1 MKAKKLIEVAMP
13 IKEISAESVRDK
25 YIHHG
30 HISTLHIWWARR
42 PLPVCRA
49 AVFAS
54 LVFDPL
60 DENCPIAFID
70 AVSDLLSRDV
80 RLKPYT
86 DIPYTAGVDLMEDNL
101 RNRLLMFIAKFSDDS
116 QQAMKSGGA
125 LSKDSL
131 QDFSLVKSE
140 SKDDDRILML
150 ARKLIWIAYNSE
162 RFPEKTYTQLSK
174 AFHKSYDAIFAAQE
188 QLYSI
193 PDRHRQSAEI
203 VSCEERLRD
212 AIMSFQ
218 ENMPS
223 LFDPFAGGGAIP
235 LEAARLGCRS
245 FGNDIN
251 PVAHIIEKGSLEFP
265 QLYGKPITYS
275 RPEFDALYG
284 ELGEQM
290 LAEKGLSFFSGNTVS
305 LSNRLAFDVEYH
317 ARKCLLEARKKI
329 GHIYPSHNGKTPV
342 AYYWART
349 VHCSNPSC
357 DAEIPMLKQFYLSN
371 NSRHKVYMNPIIN
384 GSSIDF
390 EIKHGTCS
398 LKGWNNRGN
407 ITCPCCGSTV
417 SIEDVKAQSNSI
429 GLGLRL
435 IARIEDNGKGKE
447 YYLADQSDNPTIDI
461 NPDSIS
467 KTSMQRNSGGGDTF
481 SWGITKWT
489 QLFLHRQLF
498 AISTLS
504 DIIKNFSTHGSEYL
518 RAVKSYLALWLDRV
532 AAYNTS
538 FGRWIPQNEQLTSLF
553 GRQAIA
559 MISDFPELN
568 IFAESTSGAINQLDW
583 IIRYIESESECP
595 FSTTLINASSGDQ
608 YQFKEKSITCVVTDP
623 PYYNAIAYAD
633 ISDFFYIW
641 LQRMLRDDYPIIFS
655 TPQTPKQEEC
665 TALKHHHNNNEDEAK
680 AHFENKLLQI
690 FSAIEKQTTGIVS
703 IMFAHQSTEAW
714 TTLCNSILGARMNI
728 TGSWAI
734 DTERDTRMIANA
746 GDALESSVTVACR
759 PSEKNGFA
767 NYKQVK
773 KAIQEKVSEEV
784 KALYSL
790 GFRGADLLT
799 ACFGK
804 AVSEFGN
811 YELVEKSDGSEVTV
825 AELLELARTS
835 AFTALLRD
843 FAGDEYTKFYIGWLQ
858 LNGMGETDFD
868 DAAKFTRV
876 GMNVNIG
883 DIQRASLLIR
893 DEAGHKQ
900 HLASFKERTNL
911 SLRQISEDKPLIDR
925 VHMAMRL
932 WKSGDRNY
940 LLPFIAQHGNDI
952 NNEFWRVLVVLKE
965 LLPITT
971 DDYAQA
977 SGLLQNA
984 ESLIRDSKDI
994 HVTTDDGPTLFDGLE

>member
-1 MKAKKLIEVAMP
+1 M
-13 IKEISAESVRDK
+13 
-25 YIHHG
+25 
-30 HISTLHIWWARR
+30 
-42 PLPVCRA
+42 
-49 AVFAS
+49 
-54 LVFDPL
+54 
-60 DENCPIAFID
+60 
-70 AVSDLLSRDV
+70 
-80 RLKPYT
+80 
-86 DIPYTAGVDLMEDNL
+86 
-101 RNRLLMFIAKFSDDS
+101 
-116 QQAMKSGGA
+116 
-125 LSKDSL
+125 L
-131 QDFSLVKSE
+131 Q
-140 SKDDDRILML
+140 
-150 ARKLIWIAYNSE
+150 Y
-162 RFPEKTYTQLSK
+162 
-174 AFHKSYDAIFAAQE
+174 
-188 QLYSI
+188 
-193 PDRHRQSAEI
+193 
-203 VSCEERLRD
+203 
-212 AIMSFQ
+212 
-218 ENMPS
+218 
-223 LFDPFAGGGAIP
+223 
-235 LEAARLGCRS
+235 
-245 FGNDIN
+245 
-251 PVAHIIEKGSLEFP
+251 
-265 QLYGKPITYS
+265 
-275 RPEFDALYG
+275 
-284 ELGEQM
+284 
-290 LAEKGLSFFSGNTVS
+290 
-305 LSNRLAFDVEYH
+305 
-317 ARKCLLEARKKI
+317 
-329 GHIYPSHNGKTPV
+329 
-342 AYYWART
+342 
-349 VHCSNPSC
+349 
-357 DAEIPMLKQFYLSN
+357 
-371 NSRHKVYMNPIIN
+371 
-384 GSSIDF
+384 
-390 EIKHGTCS
+390 
-398 LKGWNNRGN
+398 
-407 ITCPCCGSTV
+407 
-417 SIEDVKAQSNSI
+417 
-429 GLGLRL
+429 
-435 IARIEDNGKGKE
+435 
-447 YYLADQSDNPTIDI
+447 
-461 NPDSIS
+461 
-467 KTSMQRNSGGGDTF
+467 
-481 SWGITKWT
+481 
-489 QLFLHRQLF
+489 
-498 AISTLS
+498 
-504 DIIKNFSTHGSEYL
+504 
-518 RAVKSYLALWLDRV
+518 
-532 AAYNTS
+532 
-538 FGRWIPQNEQLTSLF
+538 
-553 GRQAIA
+553 
-559 MISDFPELN
+559 
-568 IFAESTSGAINQLDW
+568 TSGAINQLDW

-940 LLPFIAQHGNDI
+940 LLPFIAQYGNDI